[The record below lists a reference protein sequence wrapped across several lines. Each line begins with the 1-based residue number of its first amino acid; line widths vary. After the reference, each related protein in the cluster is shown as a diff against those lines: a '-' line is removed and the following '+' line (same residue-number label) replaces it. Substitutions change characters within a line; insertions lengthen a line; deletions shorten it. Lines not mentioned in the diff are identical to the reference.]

1 LKAGRRKTTP
11 QKRQRSVS
19 PQPLAMS
26 VDQVDQIIAA
36 RRAKVRR
43 ARAELMK
50 RLEDEA
56 RRMMQGRQGLD
67 YVPDES
73 AELDLAGKIIAFYV
87 DEVPGGEASFAELQE
102 LLQRS
107 AIHPRLVMAVAK
119 KLLIGLED
127 DEA

>member
-1 LKAGRRKTTP
+1 
-11 QKRQRSVS
+11 
-19 PQPLAMS
+19 MS